1 MKEKHNTVKPTSIKK
16 NAFFSITYQ
25 LVQIIVP
32 IILIP
37 ILSGRL
43 ETTGNGSY
51 AFIHSIVL
59 YFSYFALLGV
69 NFYGTKII
77 AAKKNE
83 GEEVA
88 KRYFWIIFTAK
99 ALTSLIAIVGYLT
112 FCFIY
117 WQNQFVLFTQLLFL
131 VGNLFDVSWF
141 FMGDENFKSLCLRNI
156 FIKSITF
163 ILIVLFVKTQNDVGV
178 YSLILGMG
186 EVLNQAFMWMLLIK
200 KKIFAKSND
209 SSKIKFSEII
219 VALKGMLVFFIPQLL
234 IELYT
239 VLNTTFLGITW
250 GSGADGYGEVGI
262 FDYANKIVSVLT
274 TIAVA
279 LGMVFLAR
287 ISSLNQQNKQEEI
300 KKKIELSM
308 FYSLYM
314 SLPLVV
320 GVICTGHSF
329 INWFLNGDDWSKVGL
344 LLYFFP
350 LKVLFVSISNTIGVQ
365 YLIPTGKI
373 KQYILSV
380 AIGATVCI
388 ALNFAL
394 VKSIGSIGSVI
405 SVLAAEF
412 SVTLFQCIIVRK
424 DISVLGVIKKLWK
437 SYVACAIMAAFV
449 ILMYLF
455 AYNHICM
462 FYSSFISLGKGI
474 MVFTDLTIILCGGLL
489 FFLVLMLL
497 KDETITRVL
506 TFLKINTKIKK
517 IAFETLLG
525 AIVVSTTLTTAFYTS
540 YNITFEKD
548 FAIRKRTICVDIAL
562 DTRVVNKSDNFSKLT
577 IPMSTITE
585 EYSLE
590 LLDSFNKRENKDF
603 ILSYSA
609 DSTRVEMI
617 TYNFR
622 WAYCLEQGYTFNVG
636 LKYALSK
643 SNFILNNLDTLNI
656 CIDFEN
662 IGDTTSSKRVF
673 LNDSNLELSN
683 YFNNQKRDFVSVE
696 GSTLI
701 WSKPDFGFIG
711 DTSKKDHGYCTV
723 SFYFVCS
730 ATKQIAKN
738 LSDVDIKQEVWFL
751 NN

>member
-1 MKEKHNTVKPTSIKK
+1 MEKKHNVASSPSIKK

-43 ETTGNGSY
+43 QTSGNGSY

-83 GEEVA
+83 GEKVA
-88 KRYFWIIFTAK
+88 RRYFWIIFSAK
-99 ALTSLIAIVGYLT
+99 AITSLIAIAGYLT

-163 ILIVLFVKTQNDVGV
+163 VLIVIFVKTQNDIGI

-186 EVLNQAFMWMLLIK
+186 EVLNQAFMWMLLLK
-200 KKIFAKSND
+200 KKIFAKSEETN
-209 SSKIKFSEII
+209 KILFSEIFT
-219 VALKGMLVFFIPQLL
+219 ALKGMLVFFIPQLL

-239 VLNTTFLGITW
+239 ILNTTFLGITW
-250 GSGADGYGEVGI
+250 GGGTAGYGEVGI

-287 ISSLNQQNKQEEI
+287 VSSLNQQNKKEEI
-300 KKKIELSM
+300 KRKIELSM
-308 FYSLYM
+308 FYSLYI
-314 SLPLVV
+314 SLPLVI

-329 INWFLNGDDWSKVGL
+329 IKWFLNGDDWSKVGL

-350 LKVLFVSISNTIGVQ
+350 LKVFFVAISNTIGVQ
-365 YLIPTGKI
+365 YLIPTGKL

-380 AIGATVCI
+380 GIGATVCI
-388 ALNFAL
+388 ILNLIL
-394 VKSIGSIGSVI
+394 VKALGSIGSVI

-412 SVTLFQCIIVRK
+412 SVALFQCIIVRK
-424 DISVLGVIKKLWK
+424 HISVLSVLKRLWR
-437 SYVACAIMAAFV
+437 SYVACAAMATFV
-449 ILMYLF
+449 VLMYLF

-462 FYSSFISLGKGI
+462 FFNSFISSGKGI
-474 MVFTDLTIILCGGLL
+474 LVFADLTIIVCAALI
-489 FFLVLMLL
+489 FFFTLILL
-497 KDETITRVL
+497 KDELMMKVL
-506 TFLKINTKIKK
+506 SFLKINTKMKK
-517 IAFETLLG
+517 ILLETSIG
-525 AIVVSTTLTTAFYTS
+525 AVIFCTVLTTSFYS
-540 YNITFEKD
+540 PYNITFQKD
-548 FAIRKRTICVDIAL
+548 FAIRKRSIAVDIAL
-562 DTRVVNKSDNFSKLT
+562 NTRITNKLEDFKKYNL
-577 IPMSTITE
+577 PMATITE

-590 LLDSFNKRENKDF
+590 LLDSFNKRENNGF
-603 ILSYSA
+603 IISFSA
-609 DSTRVEMI
+609 DQKQVEMI

-622 WAYCLEQGYTFNVG
+622 WSYCLEKGYTFDIG
-636 LKYALSK
+636 IKYAISK
-643 SNFILNNLDTLNI
+643 SDFILSHLDTLNI
-656 CIDFEN
+656 CIDMEN
-662 IGDTTSSKRVF
+662 VGDTSTSKRVF
-673 LNDSNLELSN
+673 INNSNLELTN
-683 YFNNQKRDFVSVE
+683 YYNNPKRDFIAHDD
-696 GSTLI
+696 STLI
-701 WSKPDFGFIG
+701 WSKSDFGYL
-711 DTSKKDHGYCTV
+711 DTTKKDHGYCTV
-723 SFYFVCS
+723 SFYFVS
-730 ATKQIAKN
+730 PVTKQIASN
-738 LSDVDIKQEVWFL
+738 LSKVDVKQELWFL
-751 NN
+751 SN